1 MNHIIPRLIPRNQ
14 YIYNH
19 IEKLYKKNIFIIWK
33 KISIS
38 EWYDTF
44 NNHTTTWLLFSLKN
58 ELLLYMTYHIYI
70 FKEKLLK
77 STRKLNT
84 SIQKKKKNTHLQNQT
99 IIPFCNLSSQPYYV
113 VLISPY
119 HILKII
125 PQRFYTTAMT
135 LTLTL
140 KIRKFCLGFEI
151 DLQELL

>member
-1 MNHIIPRLIPRNQ
+1 
-14 YIYNH
+14 
-19 IEKLYKKNIFIIWK
+19 
-33 KISIS
+33 
-38 EWYDTF
+38 
-44 NNHTTTWLLFSLKN
+44 
-58 ELLLYMTYHIYI
+58 MTYHIYI

-125 PQRFYTTAMT
+125 LQQFYTTAMT